1 MVLTVPRI
9 PEGEWAS
16 AAAKVTAAVTSQV
29 CHDYLVCLLSISW
42 LNTLLTRFF
51 SLKTLAYICHLL
63 FVSQVDSHAEK
74 RLSCL
79 TDLFNAIPDATVQY
93 SVLLDTLSYA
103 KKANLVGL
111 LAPVV
116 KVGQPELLF
125 IVNLI
130 IAVEGSSLKT

>member
-1 MVLTVPRI
+1 MP
-9 PEGEWAS
+9 S
-16 AAAKVTAAVTSQV
+16 
-29 CHDYLVCLLSISW
+29 
-42 LNTLLTRFF
+42 TLD
-51 SLKTLAYICHLL
+51 
-63 FVSQVDSHAEK
+63 SQVDSHAEK

-116 KVGQPELLF
+116 KVGQSELSTILLQLRKHVDLILLF
-125 IVNLI
+125 FCLQEDEALYKLQASAEEWAKEWKLNVADQRTLFFACADILRLSKVSHCLLI
-130 IAVEGSSLKT
+130 